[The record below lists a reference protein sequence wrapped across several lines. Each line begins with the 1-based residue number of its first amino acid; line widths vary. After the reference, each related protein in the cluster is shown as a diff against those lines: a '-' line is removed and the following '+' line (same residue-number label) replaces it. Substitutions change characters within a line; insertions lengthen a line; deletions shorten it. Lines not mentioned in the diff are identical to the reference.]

1 MNDERL
7 DGLRLRGVPMCR
19 TLMCGSKS
27 FCRGCFSNLRRLAG
41 KTILI
46 HELCFLAALR
56 PVLFASIAVFSS
68 ERFRTAPLR
77 ASSPKGLFVAV
88 SVSP

>member
-1 MNDERL
+1 
-7 DGLRLRGVPMCR
+7 
-19 TLMCGSKS
+19 MCGSKS

-56 PVLFASIAVFSS
+56 PVLFALERSFQLGTLSHCTFASVVS
-68 ERFRTAPLR
+68 ER
-77 ASSPKGLFVAV
+77 LFV
-88 SVSP
+88 P